1 MAFVRGKH
9 EHRIEDLAGRRL
21 DGCRLHVLNDVW
33 IRDDL
38 AVFRDDEAA
47 PQDIARFSFAFND
60 HDGGRYPLCN
70 LSGRESVLAKCYGQ
84 GCGYYEGNG
93 NSGEH
98 KAGLSAPILSRGQ
111 YDFWEPILTGR
122 HLSLLAF
129 GAATSAKFIP
139 GWSSNTII
147 GGSPMGLYT
156 REVAVPEASG
166 SGGCSRRSGQYSR
179 RRPLP
184 QTQHGGISD
193 PAPPLPFP
201 TTRPFDW
208 TSSLLLR
215 SNPQR
220 LHLPVQVTALQPE

>member
-1 MAFVRGKH
+1 MRHRGAWARAAGAWASATADVARLSAQTCQARGLVTVNLLFHGDGAGRKH
-9 EHRIEDLAGRRL
+9 EFHVIGR
-21 DGCRLHVLNDVW
+21 
-33 IRDDL
+33 
-38 AVFRDDEAA
+38 FY
-47 PQDIARFSFAFND
+47 
-60 HDGGRYPLCN
+60 DGGRYPLCN

-129 GAATSAKFIP
+129 GAATRAKFIP

-147 GGSPMGLYT
+147 GRSPMRLST

-166 SGGCSRRSGQYSR
+166 SGGCSRRSGQYSG